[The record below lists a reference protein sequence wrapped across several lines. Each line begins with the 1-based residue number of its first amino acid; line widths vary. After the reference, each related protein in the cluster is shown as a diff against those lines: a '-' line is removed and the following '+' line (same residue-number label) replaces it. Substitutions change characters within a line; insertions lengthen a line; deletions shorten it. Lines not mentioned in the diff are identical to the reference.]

1 MVWKCSKIDYI
12 VYIWFSKC
20 INYPGFIVECVITLA
35 KVKPSTTFIEATFIL
50 KLTDLTK
57 HQHFVYEIQL
67 LIHQLHINFQRQFA
81 HRYTVV
87 RVRLTVMLWRRIVE
101 LGCCRVPPGYSVYQ
115 SPYLSAAA
123 AAATPGVVS
132 LQPGGISHAA
142 LAAAAAATS
151 QFYEYQNAAAAA
163 AAAAAVSY
171 PSQAYA
177 NGFET
182 YPYTTAAGMFSLL
195 MTTWGVFTYVT
206 RLNKLKII
214 IVFALI
220 KNCFNTK

>member
-1 MVWKCSKIDYI
+1 M
-12 VYIWFSKC
+12 
-20 INYPGFIVECVITLA
+20 
-35 KVKPSTTFIEATFIL
+35 
-50 KLTDLTK
+50 
-57 HQHFVYEIQL
+57 
-67 LIHQLHINFQRQFA
+67 
-81 HRYTVV
+81 
-87 RVRLTVMLWRRIVE
+87 WRRIVE
-101 LGCCRVPPGYSVYQ
+101 MGGCRVPPGYSVYQ

-195 MTTWGVFTYVT
+195 YTLDHSTLCLLVEACLQWVKQALCAIDFF
-206 RLNKLKII
+206 RLN
-214 IVFALI
+214 AGS
-220 KNCFNTK
+220 

>member
-1 MVWKCSKIDYI
+1 M
-12 VYIWFSKC
+12 
-20 INYPGFIVECVITLA
+20 
-35 KVKPSTTFIEATFIL
+35 
-50 KLTDLTK
+50 
-57 HQHFVYEIQL
+57 
-67 LIHQLHINFQRQFA
+67 
-81 HRYTVV
+81 
-87 RVRLTVMLWRRIVE
+87 WRRIVE
-101 LGCCRVPPGYSVYQ
+101 MGGCRVPPGYSVYQ

-182 YPYTTAAGMFSLL
+182 YPYTTAAGMYSLP
-195 MTTWGVFTYVT
+195 
-206 RLNKLKII
+206 RLYGHYG
-214 IVFALI
+214 
-220 KNCFNTK
+220 C